1 MRTRVIEEVVPCEEA
16 ATAAAAASMVA
27 AGASM
32 AVAEGLDGGAWT
44 AAEGAQIPAV
54 AAARPVPWRQQAVE
68 AVSCEAAVAG
78 AAGAGAAV
86 AGRRRKAG
94 RLTGRLTAAPGALA
108 KAR

>member
-1 MRTRVIEEVVPCEEA
+1 VRTRVIEEVVPCEEA

-78 AAGAGAAV
+78 AAV